1 MKRIF
6 GYLKQYR
13 VQAILAPL
21 FKLAEAIFE
30 LLIPLIV
37 ADIIDKG
44 IPSGDVRYILGRV
57 GLMAAFAAVGLAF
70 AIAAQFF
77 AARTAVGAARVLR
90 QDLFRHVQSLSFAE
104 LDRLGTANV
113 VNRFNSDCQ
122 EVQNGINMVLRLLLR
137 SPFIVFGAMIAAFT
151 VDSSAWIFAVLIPV
165 LTAVVVAVTLSCV
178 PLYRLSQ
185 RRLDAVTEAVREN
198 LTGRRVIRA
207 FAAEESE
214 IARID
219 TLHRNLT
226 FIRRKAGRV
235 AALLN
240 PLTYVVVNGAV
251 IALVWVGAVKVDRG
265 ALSTGQVVAMY
276 NYMSQILVELLK
288 LTDLVIL
295 ITRALASVKRLD
307 ETFAVHTSQTFPD
320 TDPAPLAT
328 PYAVRFRHVRMRYA
342 EGGMDAVDDVS
353 LDLPYGTTLGLIGAT
368 GSGKSSLV
376 GLLPRFYDW
385 QGGEILL
392 DGVDVRLYP
401 RETLRRA
408 VAVVMQHSV
417 LFEGT
422 LRDNLT
428 LGNPEATEA
437 EIAEAVHLAQ
447 ADDVIVAK
455 GGLDAAVSEGGRNL
469 SGGQRQRICIAR
481 ALLCHPRVLVLDD
494 SSSALDN
501 VTDARLRAALKGAG
515 YTVIT
520 VSQRVSAVA
529 HSDRIAVMDE
539 GKIIACGTHAEL
551 LETCA
556 VYREIDELQK
566 GGTL

>member
-1 MKRIF
+1 M
-6 GYLKQYR
+6 
-13 VQAILAPL
+13 

-44 IPSGDVRYILGRV
+44 IPSGDMRYILGKV
-57 GLMAAFAAVGLAF
+57 GLMVAFAAVGLAF
-70 AIAAQFF
+70 SITAQFF
-77 AARTAVGAARVLR
+77 AARTAVGAARALR
-90 QDLFRHVQSLSFAE
+90 QDLFRHVESLSFAE
-104 LDRLGTANV
+104 LDSLGTANV

-151 VDSSAWIFAVLIPV
+151 VDSTAWIFAVLIPV
-165 LTAVVVAVTLSCV
+165 LTVAVVLVTLSCV

-207 FAAEESE
+207 FAAEQGE
-214 IARID
+214 IDRFE

-240 PLTYVVVNGAV
+240 PLTYVIVNAAV
-251 IALVWVGAVKVDRG
+251 IGLVWLGAVKVDRG
-265 ALSTGQVVAMY
+265 ALTTGQVVAMY

-295 ITRALASVKRLD
+295 ITRAAASVKRLD
-307 ETFAVHTSQTFPD
+307 ETFAVTSSQTFPD
-320 TDPAPLAT
+320 AMPTPVST
-328 PYAVRFRHVRMRYA
+328 PYAVRFLHVAMRYA
-342 EGGMDAVDDVS
+342 EGSANAVDDVC
-353 LDLPYGTTLGLIGAT
+353 LDLPYGETLGIIGAT
-368 GSGKSSLV
+368 GSGKSSLIS
-376 GLLPRFYDW
+376 LLPRFYDC
-385 QGGEILL
+385 QSGRVLL
-392 DGVDVRLYP
+392 DGVDVHLYP
-401 RETLRRA
+401 RDVLRRS

-428 LGNPEATEA
+428 LGNPDATDE
-437 EIAEAVHLAQ
+437 EIARAVSLAQ
-447 ADDVIVAK
+447 ATDVVEAK
-455 GGLDAAVSEGGRNL
+455 GGLNALISEGGRNL
-469 SGGQRQRICIAR
+469 SGGQRQRLCIAR

-501 VTDARLRAALKGAG
+501 VTDSRLRSALRAEG

-529 HSDRIAVMDE
+529 HADHIAVMDE
-539 GKIIACGTHAEL
+539 GKVIAYGTHPEL
-551 LETCA
+551 LASCA

>member
-6 GYLKQYR
+6 SYLRRYR

-44 IPSGDVRYILGRV
+44 IPSGDMRYILGRV
-57 GLMAAFAAVGLAF
+57 GLMVAFAAVGLAF
-70 AIAAQFF
+70 SITAQFF
-77 AARTAVGAARVLR
+77 AARTAVGAARSLR
-90 QDLFRHVQSLSFAE
+90 QDLFRHVESLSFAE
-104 LDRLGTANV
+104 LDSLGAANV

-122 EVQNGINMVLRLLLR
+122 EVQNGVNMVLRLLLR

-151 VDSSAWIFAVLIPV
+151 VDGSAWIFAVLIPV
-165 LTAVVVAVTLSCV
+165 LTAAVVLVTLSCV

-185 RRLDAVTEAVREN
+185 RRLDLVTEAVREN

-207 FAAEESE
+207 FAAEEGE
-214 IARID
+214 IRRFD

-226 FIRRKAGRV
+226 FIQRKAGRV

-240 PLTYVVVNGAV
+240 PLTYVIVNAAV

-265 ALSTGQVVAMY
+265 ALTTGQVVAMY

-295 ITRALASVKRLD
+295 ITRAVASTKRLD
-307 ETFAVHTSQTFPD
+307 ETFSVTSSQIFPD
-320 TDPAPLAT
+320 VMPTPLLT
-328 PYAVRFRHVRMRYA
+328 PYAVRFCHVRMRYS
-342 EGGMDAVDDVS
+342 EGSMYAVDDVS
-353 LDLPYGTTLGLIGAT
+353 LDLPYGATLGVIGAT

-376 GLLPRFYDW
+376 SLLPRFYDY
-385 QGGEILL
+385 QEGDVLL
-392 DGVDVRLYP
+392 DGVSVRAYP
-401 RETLRRA
+401 RAALRRA

-428 LGNPEATEA
+428 LGNPEATDE
-437 EIAEAVHLAQ
+437 EIAEAVRIAE
-447 ADDVIVAK
+447 ASDVVAAK
-455 GGLDAAVSEGGRNL
+455 GGLDAVVTEGGRNL
-469 SGGQRQRICIAR
+469 SGGQRQRVCIAR
-481 ALLCHPRVLVLDD
+481 ALLCHPKVLVLDD

-501 VTDARLRAALKGAG
+501 VTDARLRRSLRTAG

-520 VSQRVSAVA
+520 VSQRVSAVKDA
-529 HSDRIAVMDE
+529 DRIAVMDE
-539 GKIIACGTHAEL
+539 GKVIAYGTHEEL
-551 LETCA
+551 LATCS